1 MRLGYLYSRY
11 PVISQTFCD
20 AEMLALERIGV
31 DLEIGS
37 IYPPLTSLRHE
48 HISQLRAPVHYAP
61 PQKILRIWEENA
73 KTTGEWPA
81 ELVNRHEQKYGR
93 QIKAEQR
100 ARNALYFAELFTRSG
115 VDHFH
120 VHFANRAAHTAL
132 FLKTISGI
140 PFSVTAHGQ
149 DFMKDLGNDDL
160 LREICAAAEFV
171 AAETDYSRDL
181 LRQRCPDSA
190 SKIHRVYN
198 GIDLEHFPIPLLPT
212 AHSQPRIVSVGRLV
226 TFKGFEQLID
236 VCAEL
241 GRRGLDFTCEIIGDG
256 PLRENLQEKI
266 DNLSLSSRVT
276 LLGSLSQGGVFEK
289 LQAGDI
295 FALPS
300 ITDRQGASDVFPTV
314 IMEAMSAARPVVST
328 RLAGIPE
335 LVVHEETGFLVQ
347 PGDTMALVDALEQL
361 VRNPELRLR
370 YGRAGRM
377 RIEQHFGIEQTI
389 RPLVELLQRTCI
401 APPKPKTVP
410 GLRQIAYLIDR
421 WPDKNLPRIEREL
434 EEMNRR
440 NISIVPFVCELDSAI
455 RLTRVMERMAP
466 RLEFLPDAMVM
477 EAEWRTN
484 PALTQKL
491 EEQRAQETERVPEGI
506 FLRQARFA
514 LVLRRLLL
522 EKNVSH
528 IHATTSRA
536 LVCALILQELV
547 DITVSATIER
557 RPELPQNWIR
567 SALRR
572 CEGGRLSDRKM
583 LRSYNDSFLRDKA
596 AFRSL
601 PRNAVGLFGE
611 KIGMDLTGGASFWQE
626 WSELLKRWRREKTP
640 GESKASA

>member
-1 MRLGYLYSRY
+1 
-11 PVISQTFCD
+11 
-20 AEMLALERIGV
+20 
-31 DLEIGS
+31 
-37 IYPPLTSLRHE
+37 
-48 HISQLRAPVHYAP
+48 LRAPVHYAP

-73 KTTGEWPA
+73 KTTGKWPA

-100 ARNALYFAELFTRSG
+100 ARNALYFAELFRRSG

-198 GIDLEHFPIPLLPT
+198 GIDLEHFPIPLLPR
-212 AHSQPRIVSVGRLV
+212 ANSQPRIVSIGRLV
-226 TFKGFEQLID
+226 TFKGFEQLIE

-241 GRRGLDFTCEIIGDG
+241 GRRGLDFICEIIGDG
-256 PLRENLQEKI
+256 QLRENLQEKI
-266 DNLSLSSRVT
+266 DKSSLSSRVT

-289 LQAGDI
+289 LEAGDI

-335 LVVHEETGFLVQ
+335 LVVHEETGFLVR

-361 VRNPELRLR
+361 IRNPELRLR

-377 RIEQHFGIEQTI
+377 RIEQHFRIEQTI

-401 APPKPKTVP
+401 APPKPKTAP

-421 WPDKNLPRIEREL
+421 WPDKDLPLIEREL

-440 NISIVPFVCELDSAI
+440 NVSIVPFVCELDSAV
-455 RLTRVMERMAP
+455 RLNRVMERTAP

-477 EAEWRTN
+477 EAEWRAN
-484 PALTQKL
+484 PALAQKL

-506 FLRQARFA
+506 FLKQARFA
-514 LVLRRLLL
+514 LVLRRLLP

-528 IHATTSRA
+528 IHATTSRS

-547 DITVSATIER
+547 DVTVSATIEH

-572 CEGGRLSDRKM
+572 CDGGRLSDRKM

-601 PRNAVGLFGE
+601 SWKAVGLFGE
-611 KIGMDLTGGASFWQE
+611 KIRMDLTGGASFWQE
-626 WSELLKRWRREKTP
+626 WSELLKRWHRDRTP

>member
-48 HISQLRAPVHYAP
+48 HISRLRASVHYAP

-73 KTTGEWPA
+73 KTTGKWPA
-81 ELVNRHEQKYGR
+81 EPVNRHEQKYGR
-93 QIKAEQR
+93 QMKAEQR

-115 VDHFH
+115 VEHFH

-132 FLKTISGI
+132 FLKAISGI

-160 LREICAAAEFV
+160 LREICTAAEFV

-190 SKIHRVYN
+190 WKIHRVYN
-198 GIDLEHFPIPLLPT
+198 GIDLEHFPILLLPRANSET
-212 AHSQPRIVSVGRLV
+212 RIVSVGRLV

-241 GRRGLDFTCEIIGDG
+241 DRRGLDFTCEIIGDG
-256 PLRENLQEKI
+256 PLRENLEEKI
-266 DNLSLSSRVT
+266 DKLSLSSRVT

-335 LVVHEETGFLVQ
+335 LVVNEETGFLVR
-347 PGDTMALVDALEQL
+347 PGDTMALVEALEQL
-361 VRNPELRLR
+361 IRNPELRLR

-377 RIEQHFGIEQTI
+377 RIEQHFRIEQTI

-401 APPKPKTVP
+401 APPKPKTAP
-410 GLRQIAYLIDR
+410 GFHQIAYLIDR
-421 WPDKNLPRIEREL
+421 WPDKDLPLIEREL

-440 NISIVPFVCELDSAI
+440 NVSIVPFVCELDSAV
-455 RLTRVMERMAP
+455 RLNRVMERTAP

-477 EAEWRTN
+477 EAEWRAN
-484 PALTQKL
+484 PALAQKL

-506 FLRQARFA
+506 FLKQARFA
-514 LVLRRLLL
+514 LVLRRLLP

-528 IHATTSRA
+528 IHATTSRS

-547 DITVSATIER
+547 DVTVSATIER
-557 RPELPQNWIR
+557 RPELPQSWIR

-572 CEGGRLSDRKM
+572 CDGGRLSDRKM
-583 LRSYNDSFLRDKA
+583 LRSYNDSFLRDKP

-601 PRNAVGLFGE
+601 PRKAIGLFGE

-626 WSELLKRWRREKTP
+626 WSELLKRWRRERMP

>member
-20 AEMLALERIGV
+20 AEMLALERMGV

-48 HISQLRAPVHYAP
+48 HISRLRASVHYAS

-73 KTTGEWPA
+73 KTTGKWPA

-93 QIKAEQR
+93 QMKAEQR

-198 GIDLEHFPIPLLPT
+198 GIDLAHFPIPLLPR
-212 AHSQPRIVSVGRLV
+212 ANSQPRIVSIGRLV
-226 TFKGFEQLID
+226 TFKGFEQLIE

-241 GRRGLDFTCEIIGDG
+241 GRRGLDFICEIIGDG

-266 DNLSLSSRVT
+266 DRLSLSSRVT

-300 ITDRQGASDVFPTV
+300 ITDRQGASDIFPTV

-335 LVVHEETGFLVQ
+335 LVVHEETGFLVR

-361 VRNPELRLR
+361 IRNPELRLR
-370 YGRAGRM
+370 YGHAGRT
-377 RIEQHFGIEQTI
+377 RIEQHFRIEQTI
-389 RPLVELLQRTCI
+389 RPLVELLRRTCI
-401 APPKPKTVP
+401 APPKPKTAP

-421 WPDKNLPRIEREL
+421 WPDKNLPLIEREL

-440 NISIVPFVCELDSAI
+440 NISIVPFVCELDSAV

-466 RLEFLPDAMVM
+466 RVEFLPDAMVM

-484 PALTQKL
+484 PALAQKL
-491 EEQRAQETERVPEGI
+491 EEQRAKETERVPEGI

-528 IHATTSRA
+528 VHATTSRA

-557 RPELPQNWIR
+557 LPELPQNWIR

-572 CEGGRLSDRKM
+572 CDGGRLSDRKM
-583 LRSYNDSFLRDKA
+583 LRSYDDSFLRDKA

-601 PRNAVGLFGE
+601 LRKAVGLFGE

-626 WSELLKRWRREKTP
+626 WSELLKRWRGEKTP

>member
-20 AEMLALERIGV
+20 TEMLALERIGV

-48 HISQLRAPVHYAP
+48 HISRLRAPVHYAP

-181 LRQRCPDSA
+181 LRQRCPDSVA
-190 SKIHRVYN
+190 KIHRVYN
-198 GIDLEHFPIPLLPT
+198 GIDLERFPIPRLPT

-241 GRRGLDFTCEIIGDG
+241 GRRGLDFICEIIGDG

-266 DNLSLSSRVT
+266 DKVSLSSRVT

-335 LVVHEETGFLVQ
+335 LVVHEETGFLVR
-347 PGDTMALVDALEQL
+347 PGDTMALVEALEQL
-361 VRNPELRLR
+361 IQNPELRLR

-377 RIEQHFGIEQTI
+377 RIEQHFRIEQTI
-389 RPLVELLQRTCI
+389 RPLIELLQRTCI
-401 APPKPKTVP
+401 APPKPKTAP

-421 WPDKNLPRIEREL
+421 WPDKNLPLIEREL

-440 NISIVPFVCELDSAI
+440 NISIVPFVCELDSAV

-477 EAEWRTN
+477 EAEWRAN

-491 EEQRAQETERVPEGI
+491 EEWRAQETERVPEGI

-547 DITVSATIER
+547 DVTVSATIER
-557 RPELPQNWIR
+557 RPELPQKWIR

-572 CEGGRLSDRKM
+572 CDGGRLSDRKM
-583 LRSYNDSFLRDKA
+583 LRSYDDSFLRDKA

-601 PRNAVGLFGE
+601 PRKVVGLFGV
-611 KIGMDLTGGASFWQE
+611 KIGMDLTGAASFWQE
-626 WSELLKRWRREKTP
+626 WSELLKRWRRENTP

>member
-20 AEMLALERIGV
+20 TEMLALERIGV

-48 HISQLRAPVHYAP
+48 HISRLRAPVHYAP

-73 KTTGEWPA
+73 KTTGEWPVQ
-81 ELVNRHEQKYGR
+81 LVNRHGQKYGR
-93 QIKAEQR
+93 QVKAEQR

-190 SKIHRVYN
+190 AKIHRVYN
-198 GIDLEHFPIPLLPT
+198 GIDLEHFPIPFLPT
-212 AHSQPRIVSVGRLV
+212 ARSQPLIVSVGRLV

-241 GRRGLDFTCEIIGDG
+241 SRRGLDFICEIIGDG

-266 DNLSLSSRVT
+266 DRLSLSSRVT
-276 LLGSLSQGGVFEK
+276 LLGSLSQGEVFER
-289 LQAGDI
+289 LQASDI
-295 FALPS
+295 FTLPS

-314 IMEAMSAARPVVST
+314 IMEAMSAARPIVST

-335 LVVHEETGFLVQ
+335 LVVHEETGLLVQ
-347 PGDTMALVDALEQL
+347 PGDTMALVEALEQL
-361 VRNPELRLR
+361 IRNPELRLR
-370 YGRAGRM
+370 YGRAGRR
-377 RIEQHFGIEQTI
+377 RIEQHFRIEQTI
-389 RPLVELLQRTCI
+389 GPLVELLQRTCI
-401 APPKPKTVP
+401 APPKPKTAP

-421 WPDKNLPRIEREL
+421 WPDKNLPLIEREL

-477 EAEWRTN
+477 EAEWRAN

-547 DITVSATIER
+547 DVTVSATIEGR
-557 RPELPQNWIR
+557 SELPQNWIR
-567 SALRR
+567 SVIRR

-596 AFRSL
+596 AFRSM
-601 PRNAVGLFGE
+601 PRKAVGSFGE
-611 KIGMDLTGGASFWQE
+611 KIGMDLTGAASFWQE
-626 WSELLKRWRREKTP
+626 WSELLKRWRREKMP

>member
-48 HISQLRAPVHYAP
+48 HISRLRAPVHYAP

-73 KTTGEWPA
+73 KTTGKWPA

-93 QIKAEQR
+93 QMKAEQR

-115 VDHFH
+115 VEHFH

-132 FLKTISGI
+132 FLKAISGI

-198 GIDLEHFPIPLLPT
+198 GIDLEHFPILLLPRANAET
-212 AHSQPRIVSVGRLV
+212 RIVSVGRLV

-266 DNLSLSSRVT
+266 DRLSLSSRVT

-335 LVVHEETGFLVQ
+335 LVVHEETGFLVR
-347 PGDTMALVDALEQL
+347 PGDTMALVEALEQL

-377 RIEQHFGIEQTI
+377 RIEQHFRIEQTI

-401 APPKPKTVP
+401 APPKPKTAP
-410 GLRQIAYLIDR
+410 GFRQIAYLIDR
-421 WPDKNLPRIEREL
+421 WPDENLPLIEREL

-440 NISIVPFVCELDSAI
+440 NISIVPFVCELDSAV

-477 EAEWRTN
+477 EAEWRAN
-484 PALTQKL
+484 PTLTQKL

-572 CEGGRLSDRKM
+572 CDGGRLSDRKM

-601 PRNAVGLFGE
+601 PRKAVGLFGE

-626 WSELLKRWRREKTP
+626 WSELLKRWRQERMP

>member
-37 IYPPLTSLRHE
+37 IHPPLTSLRHE
-48 HISQLRAPVHYAP
+48 HISRLRAAVHYAP

-73 KTTGEWPA
+73 KTTGAWPA

-93 QIKAEQR
+93 EMKAEQR

-132 FLKTISGI
+132 FLKQISGI

-149 DFMKDLGNDDL
+149 DFMKDLGNDEL

-181 LRQRCPDSA
+181 LRQRCPDST
-190 SKIHRVYN
+190 SEIHRVYN

-212 AHSQPRIVSVGRLV
+212 AHSQSRIVSVGRLV

-236 VCAEL
+236 ACAEL
-241 GRRGLDFTCEIIGDG
+241 GRRGVDFICEIIGDG

-266 DNLSLSSRVT
+266 DKLSLSPRVT
-276 LLGSLSQGGVFEK
+276 LLGSLSPGGVFEK

-335 LVVHEETGFLVQ
+335 LVMHEETGFLVQ
-347 PGDTMALVDALEQL
+347 PGDTLALVEALEQL
-361 VRNPELRLR
+361 IRNPELRLR

-377 RIEQHFGIEQTI
+377 RIERHFRIEQTI
-389 RPLVELLQRTCI
+389 RPLGELLQRTCI
-401 APPKPKTVP
+401 APPKPKTAP

-421 WPDKNLPRIEREL
+421 WPDKNLPLIEREL

-440 NISIVPFVCELDSAI
+440 NISIVPFVCELDSAA

-491 EEQRAQETERVPEGI
+491 EEQRAQEAERVPEAI

-536 LVCALILQELV
+536 LVCALILQEFV
-547 DITVSATIER
+547 DVTVSTTIER

-583 LRSYNDSFLRDKA
+583 LRSYDDSFLRDKA
-596 AFRSL
+596 AFNSL
-601 PRNAVGLFGE
+601 PRKAVGLFGE

-626 WSELLKRWRREKTP
+626 WSELLKRWRREKTLD
-640 GESKASA
+640 ESKASA

>member
-48 HISQLRAPVHYAP
+48 HISRLRAPVHYAP

-73 KTTGEWPA
+73 KTTGKWPA
-81 ELVNRHEQKYGR
+81 ELINRHEQKYGR
-93 QIKAEQR
+93 QMKAEQR
-100 ARNALYFAELFTRSG
+100 ARNALYFAELFTRSS

-140 PFSVTAHGQ
+140 SFSVTAHGQ

-160 LREICAAAEFV
+160 LREICTAAEFV

-198 GIDLEHFPIPLLPT
+198 GVDLEHFPILLLPRANSET
-212 AHSQPRIVSVGRLV
+212 RIVSVGRLV

-241 GRRGLDFTCEIIGDG
+241 DRRGLDFTCEIIGDG

-266 DNLSLSSRVT
+266 DRLSLSSRVT

-335 LVVHEETGFLVQ
+335 LVVNEETGFLVR
-347 PGDTMALVDALEQL
+347 PGDTMALVEALEQL
-361 VRNPELRLR
+361 IRNPELRLR

-377 RIEQHFGIEQTI
+377 RIEQHFRIEQTI

-401 APPKPKTVP
+401 APPKPKTAP
-410 GLRQIAYLIDR
+410 GVRQIAYLIDR
-421 WPDKNLPRIEREL
+421 WPDKNLPLIEREL

-440 NISIVPFVCELDSAI
+440 NISIVPFVCELDSAV
-455 RLTRVMERMAP
+455 RLNRVMERMAP

-477 EAEWRTN
+477 EAEWRAN

-491 EEQRAQETERVPEGI
+491 EEQRAQETERAPEGF

-514 LVLRRLLL
+514 LVLRRFVL

-547 DITVSATIER
+547 DVTVSATIER

-572 CEGGRLSDRKM
+572 CDGGRLSDRKM

-601 PRNAVGLFGE
+601 PRKAVGLFEE

-626 WSELLKRWRREKTP
+626 WSELLKRWRRERMP

>member
-20 AEMLALERIGV
+20 TEMLALERIGV

-48 HISQLRAPVHYAP
+48 HISRLRAPVHYAP
-61 PQKILRIWEENA
+61 PQKILRIREENA

-100 ARNALYFAELFTRSG
+100 ARNALYFAELFARSG

-181 LRQRCPDSA
+181 LRQRCPDSVA
-190 SKIHRVYN
+190 KIHRVYN
-198 GIDLEHFPIPLLPT
+198 GIDLERFPIPRLPT

-241 GRRGLDFTCEIIGDG
+241 GRRGLDFICEIIGDG

-266 DNLSLSSRVT
+266 DKLSLSSRVT

-295 FALPS
+295 FALAS

-335 LVVHEETGFLVQ
+335 LVVHEETGLLLR
-347 PGDTMALVDALEQL
+347 PGDTMALVEALEQL
-361 VRNPELRLR
+361 IRNRELRLR
-370 YGRAGRM
+370 YGLAGRM
-377 RIEQHFGIEQTI
+377 RIEQHFRIEQTI
-389 RPLVELLQRTCI
+389 RPLIELLQRTCI
-401 APPKPKTVP
+401 APPKPKTAP

-421 WPDKNLPRIEREL
+421 WPDKNLPLIEREL

-440 NISIVPFVCELDSAI
+440 NISIVPFVCELDSAV
-455 RLTRVMERMAP
+455 RLTRVMERMTP
-466 RLEFLPDAMVM
+466 RLEFLPDAMVI
-477 EAEWRTN
+477 EAEWRAN

-514 LVLRRLLL
+514 LVLRRSLL

-547 DITVSATIER
+547 DVTVSATIER
-557 RPELPQNWIR
+557 RPELPQKWIR

-572 CEGGRLSDRKM
+572 CDGGRLSDRKM
-583 LRSYNDSFLRDKA
+583 LRSYDDSFLRDKA
-596 AFRSL
+596 ASRSL
-601 PRNAVGLFGE
+601 PRKVVGLFGV
-611 KIGMDLTGGASFWQE
+611 KIGMDLTGAASFWQE
-626 WSELLKRWRREKTP
+626 WSELLKRWRRENTP

>member
-20 AEMLALERIGV
+20 TEMLALERIGV

-48 HISQLRAPVHYAP
+48 HISRLRAPVHYAP

-100 ARNALYFAELFTRSG
+100 ARNALYFAELFARSG

-181 LRQRCPDSA
+181 LRQRCPDSVA
-190 SKIHRVYN
+190 KIHRVYN
-198 GIDLEHFPIPLLPT
+198 GIDLERFPTPRLPT
-212 AHSQPRIVSVGRLV
+212 VHSQPRIVSVGRLV

-241 GRRGLDFTCEIIGDG
+241 GRRGLDFICEIIGDG

-266 DNLSLSSRVT
+266 NKLSLSSRVT

-347 PGDTMALVDALEQL
+347 PGDTMALVEALEQL
-361 VRNPELRLR
+361 IRNPELRLR

-377 RIEQHFGIEQTI
+377 RIEQHFRIEQTI
-389 RPLVELLQRTCI
+389 RPLIELLQRTCI
-401 APPKPKTVP
+401 APPKPKTAP

-421 WPDKNLPRIEREL
+421 WPDKNLPLIEREL

-440 NISIVPFVCELDSAI
+440 NISIVPFVCELDSAV
-455 RLTRVMERMAP
+455 RLTRVTERMAP

-477 EAEWRTN
+477 EAEWRAN

-547 DITVSATIER
+547 DVTVSATIER
-557 RPELPQNWIR
+557 HPELPQNWIG

-572 CEGGRLSDRKM
+572 CDGGRLSDRKM
-583 LRSYNDSFLRDKA
+583 LRSYDDSFLRDKA

-601 PRNAVGLFGE
+601 PRKVVGLFGV
-611 KIGMDLTGGASFWQE
+611 KIGMDLTGAGSFWQE
-626 WSELLKRWRREKTP
+626 WSELLKRWRRENTP

>member
-20 AEMLALERIGV
+20 TEMLALERIGV

-48 HISQLRAPVHYAP
+48 HISRLRAPVHYAP

-73 KTTGEWPA
+73 KTTGEWPV

-115 VDHFH
+115 VEHFH

-198 GIDLEHFPIPLLPT
+198 GIDLERFPIPLLPT
-212 AHSQPRIVSVGRLV
+212 ATSVPRIISVGRLV

-236 VCAEL
+236 ACAEL
-241 GRRGLDFTCEIIGDG
+241 GRRGIDFICEIIGDG
-256 PLRENLQEKI
+256 PMRENLQEKI
-266 DNLSLSSRVT
+266 DKLSLSSRVT
-276 LLGSLSQGGVFEK
+276 LLGSLSQGGVLKK
-289 LQAGDI
+289 LKGGDI

-335 LVVHEETGFLVQ
+335 LVMHEETGFLVR
-347 PGDTMALVDALEQL
+347 PGDTMALVEALEQL
-361 VRNPELRLR
+361 IRNPELRLR

-377 RIEQHFGIEQTI
+377 RIEQHFRIEQTI

-401 APPKPKTVP
+401 APPKPKTAP
-410 GLRQIAYLIDR
+410 GPRQIAYLIDR
-421 WPDKNLPRIEREL
+421 WPDKDLALIEREL
-434 EEMNRR
+434 QEMNRR
-440 NISIVPFVCELDSAI
+440 NISIVPFVCELDSAV

-466 RLEFLPDAMVM
+466 RLEFLPDAIVT
-477 EAEWRTN
+477 EAEWRAN

-491 EEQRAQETERVPEGI
+491 EEQRAQEAERVPEGI

-536 LVCALILQELV
+536 LVCALILQEFAEV
-547 DITVSATIER
+547 TVSATIER

-583 LRSYNDSFLRDKA
+583 LRSYDDSFLRDKA

-601 PRNAVGLFGE
+601 PGKAVGLFGE
-611 KIGMDLTGGASFWQE
+611 KIGMDLIGGASFWQE
-626 WSELLKRWRREKTP
+626 WSELLKRWRRKKTP
-640 GESKASA
+640 DKFKTSA

>member
-20 AEMLALERIGV
+20 TEMLALERIGV

-48 HISQLRAPVHYAP
+48 HISRLRAPVHYAP

-181 LRQRCPDSA
+181 LRQRCPDSVA
-190 SKIHRVYN
+190 KIHRVYN
-198 GIDLEHFPIPLLPT
+198 GIDLERFPIPRLPT

-241 GRRGLDFTCEIIGDG
+241 GRRGLDFICEIIGDG

-266 DNLSLSSRVT
+266 DKVSLSSRVT

-335 LVVHEETGFLVQ
+335 LVVHEETGFLVR
-347 PGDTMALVDALEQL
+347 PGDTMALVEALEQL
-361 VRNPELRLR
+361 IQNPELRLR

-377 RIEQHFGIEQTI
+377 RIEQHFRIEQTI
-389 RPLVELLQRTCI
+389 RPLIELLQRTCI
-401 APPKPKTVP
+401 APPKPKTAP

-421 WPDKNLPRIEREL
+421 WPDKNLPLIEREL

-440 NISIVPFVCELDSAI
+440 NISIVPFVCELDSAV

-477 EAEWRTN
+477 EAEWRAN
-484 PALTQKL
+484 RALTQKL
-491 EEQRAQETERVPEGI
+491 EEQRAQETDRVPEGI

-547 DITVSATIER
+547 DVTVSATIER
-557 RPELPQNWIR
+557 RPELPQKWIR

-572 CEGGRLSDRKM
+572 CDGGRLSDRKM
-583 LRSYNDSFLRDKA
+583 LRSYDDSFLRDKA

-601 PRNAVGLFGE
+601 PRKVVGLFGV
-611 KIGMDLTGGASFWQE
+611 KIGMDLTGAASFWQE
-626 WSELLKRWRREKTP
+626 WSELLKRWRRENTP

>member
-1 MRLGYLYSRY
+1 
-11 PVISQTFCD
+11 
-20 AEMLALERIGV
+20 MLALERIGV

-48 HISQLRAPVHYAP
+48 HISRLRAPVHYAP

-181 LRQRCPDSA
+181 LRQRCPDSVA
-190 SKIHRVYN
+190 KIHRVYN
-198 GIDLEHFPIPLLPT
+198 GIDLERFPIPRLPT

-241 GRRGLDFTCEIIGDG
+241 GRRGLDFICEIIGDG

-266 DNLSLSSRVT
+266 DKVSLSSRVT

-295 FALPS
+295 FALAS

-335 LVVHEETGFLVQ
+335 LVVHEETGFLVR
-347 PGDTMALVDALEQL
+347 PGDTMALVEALEQL
-361 VRNPELRLR
+361 IQNPELRLR

-377 RIEQHFGIEQTI
+377 RIEQHFRIEQTI
-389 RPLVELLQRTCI
+389 RPLIELLQRTCI
-401 APPKPKTVP
+401 APPKPKTAP

-421 WPDKNLPRIEREL
+421 WPDKNLPLIEREL

-440 NISIVPFVCELDSAI
+440 NISIVPFVCELDSAV

-477 EAEWRTN
+477 EAEWRAN
-484 PALTQKL
+484 RALTQKL
-491 EEQRAQETERVPEGI
+491 EEQRAQETDRVPEGI

-547 DITVSATIER
+547 DVTVSATIER
-557 RPELPQNWIR
+557 RPELPQKWIR

-572 CEGGRLSDRKM
+572 CDGGRLSDRKM
-583 LRSYNDSFLRDKA
+583 LRSYDDSFLRDKA

-601 PRNAVGLFGE
+601 PRKVVGLFGV
-611 KIGMDLTGGASFWQE
+611 KIGMDLTGAASFWQE
-626 WSELLKRWRREKTP
+626 WSELLKRWRRENTP

>member
-48 HISQLRAPVHYAP
+48 HISRLRAPVHYAP

-73 KTTGEWPA
+73 KTAGEWPA

-115 VDHFH
+115 VEHFH

-181 LRQRCPDSA
+181 LRQRCPDSVA
-190 SKIHRVYN
+190 KIHRVYN
-198 GIDLEHFPIPLLPT
+198 GIDLERFPIPRLPT

-241 GRRGLDFTCEIIGDG
+241 GRRGLDFICKIIGDG

-266 DNLSLSSRVT
+266 DRLSLSSRVT

-295 FALPS
+295 FALLS

-335 LVVHEETGFLVQ
+335 LVVHEETGFLVR
-347 PGDTMALVDALEQL
+347 PGDTMALVEVLEQL
-361 VRNPELRLR
+361 IRNRELRLR
-370 YGRAGRM
+370 YGLAGRM
-377 RIEQHFGIEQTI
+377 RIEQHFRIEQTI

-401 APPKPKTVP
+401 APPKPKTAP
-410 GLRQIAYLIDR
+410 GLCQIAYLIDR
-421 WPDKNLPRIEREL
+421 WPDKNLPLIEHEL

-440 NISIVPFVCELDSAI
+440 NISIVSFVCELDSAV
-455 RLTRVMERMAP
+455 RLTPVMERMAP

-484 PALTQKL
+484 PALTQRL
-491 EEQRAQETERVPEGI
+491 EEQRAQEAERVPEAI
-506 FLRQARFA
+506 FLREARFA

-522 EKNVSH
+522 ERNVSH
-528 IHATTSRA
+528 VHATSSRS
-536 LVCALILQELV
+536 LVCALILQKLV
-547 DITVSATIER
+547 GVTASATIER

-583 LRSYNDSFLRDKA
+583 LRNYNGPFLLDKA

-601 PRNAVGLFGE
+601 PRKAFGLFGE
-611 KIGMDLTGGASFWQE
+611 KIGIDLTGGASFWQE
-626 WSELLKRWRREKTP
+626 WSELLERWHREKTP
-640 GESKASA
+640 DQFKANA

>member
-20 AEMLALERIGV
+20 TEMLALERIGV

-48 HISQLRAPVHYAP
+48 HISRLRAPVHYAP

-73 KTTGEWPA
+73 KTTGEWPV

-93 QIKAEQR
+93 QVKAEQR

-190 SKIHRVYN
+190 AKIHGVYN
-198 GIDLEHFPIPLLPT
+198 GIDLEHFPIPFLPT
-212 AHSQPRIVSVGRLV
+212 ARSQPLIVSVGRLV

-241 GRRGLDFTCEIIGDG
+241 SRRGLDFICEIMGDG

-266 DNLSLSSRVT
+266 DRLSLSSRVT
-276 LLGSLSQGGVFEK
+276 LLGSLSQGEVFER
-289 LQAGDI
+289 LQASDI
-295 FALPS
+295 FTLPS

-314 IMEAMSAARPVVST
+314 IMEAMSAARPIVST

-335 LVVHEETGFLVQ
+335 LVVHEETGLLVQ
-347 PGDTMALVDALEQL
+347 PGDTMALVEALEQL
-361 VRNPELRLR
+361 IRNLELRLR
-370 YGRAGRM
+370 YGRAGRR
-377 RIEQHFGIEQTI
+377 RIEQHFRIEQTI
-389 RPLVELLQRTCI
+389 GPLVELLQRTCI
-401 APPKPKTVP
+401 APPKPKTAP

-421 WPDKNLPRIEREL
+421 WPDKNLPLIEREL

-477 EAEWRTN
+477 EAEWRAN

-547 DITVSATIER
+547 DVTVSATIEGR
-557 RPELPQNWIR
+557 SELPQNWIR
-567 SALRR
+567 SVIRR

-596 AFRSL
+596 AFRSM
-601 PRNAVGLFGE
+601 PRKAVGLFGE

-626 WSELLKRWRREKTP
+626 WSELLKRWRREKMP